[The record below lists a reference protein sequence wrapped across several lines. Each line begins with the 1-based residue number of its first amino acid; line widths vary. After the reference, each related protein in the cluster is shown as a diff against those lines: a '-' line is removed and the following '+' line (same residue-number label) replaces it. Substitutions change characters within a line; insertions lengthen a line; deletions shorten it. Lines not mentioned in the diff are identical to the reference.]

1 MKKKR
6 ITYGVSGMMEYQSI
20 IRFGK
25 NTLKVTFT
33 GGSMNAIGVTPATYT
48 TSSFLIQQAI
58 ENSNEFKRGR
68 IRIVRTI
75 ELDEEIH
82 IERPKPAT
90 AIAERRNPAPTPTA
104 EAEKVPEHT
113 EEAAG
118 VTLIA
123 GFKSPED
130 ILFRDDFEIWK
141 QRINVIQTVDSAPEG
156 YEGPVGMVTKY
167 IPGLNIR
174 DLKNT
179 AFITVGPPVMI
190 KFTILEILKLN
201 VPEENIW
208 ISHERKMCCG
218 LGKCGHCKMDAT
230 YVCLDGPVFNYT
242 VGKNLID

>member
-90 AIAERRNPAPTPTA
+90 AIAERSNPTPTPTA
-104 EAEKVPEHT
+104 EAEKIPEPT
-113 EEAAG
+113 EEAEAAENAEDG
-118 VTLIA
+118 ATSEEQPEESAPTAPLTQVEFSCNDDAKDYLEQTF
-123 GFKSPED
+123 GFVRSKLRNRED
-130 ILFRDDFEIWK
+130 IVAAGKARG
-141 QRINVIQTVDSAPEG
+141 VDIIF
-156 YEGPVGMVTKY
+156 V
-167 IPGLNIR
+167 
-174 DLKNT
+174 
-179 AFITVGPPVMI
+179 
-190 KFTILEILKLN
+190 
-201 VPEENIW
+201 
-208 ISHERKMCCG
+208 
-218 LGKCGHCKMDAT
+218 
-230 YVCLDGPVFNYT
+230 
-242 VGKNLID
+242 

>member
-90 AIAERRNPAPTPTA
+90 AIAERSNPAPTA
-104 EAEKVPEHT
+104 KAEKAPEPT
-113 EEAAG
+113 EDAEVAEVNAEDGATSEEQPEEAAPTEPLTQVEFSCNDDAKDYLEQTFG
-118 VTLIA
+118 YVRSKLRNR
-123 GFKSPED
+123 ED
-130 ILFRDDFEIWK
+130 IINAGKAHNVEI
-141 QRINVIQTVDSAPEG
+141 IFV
-156 YEGPVGMVTKY
+156 
-167 IPGLNIR
+167 
-174 DLKNT
+174 
-179 AFITVGPPVMI
+179 
-190 KFTILEILKLN
+190 
-201 VPEENIW
+201 
-208 ISHERKMCCG
+208 
-218 LGKCGHCKMDAT
+218 
-230 YVCLDGPVFNYT
+230 
-242 VGKNLID
+242 

>member
-1 MKKKR
+1 MPSASFNKCHNDEKKR

-90 AIAERRNPAPTPTA
+90 AIAERSNPAPTAKAEKAPEPTEDAEVAEVNAEDGATSEEQPEESAPTA
-104 EAEKVPEHT
+104 PLTQVEFSCNDDAKDYLEQTFGYVRSK
-113 EEAAG
+113 
-118 VTLIA
+118 LRNR
-123 GFKSPED
+123 ED
-130 ILFRDDFEIWK
+130 IINAGKSHNVEI
-141 QRINVIQTVDSAPEG
+141 IFV
-156 YEGPVGMVTKY
+156 
-167 IPGLNIR
+167 
-174 DLKNT
+174 
-179 AFITVGPPVMI
+179 
-190 KFTILEILKLN
+190 
-201 VPEENIW
+201 
-208 ISHERKMCCG
+208 
-218 LGKCGHCKMDAT
+218 
-230 YVCLDGPVFNYT
+230 
-242 VGKNLID
+242 